1 MMNNIWKGTKFM
13 KRLLSILPAALFAT
27 IFLTGCASVKVNDY
41 AGFTPSMVP
50 ETFFDGQLTAHGV
63 VKNWTGKVTRYF
75 NADINAFWKGSIGT
89 IEEDFIFDDGE
100 KQRRVW
106 TLTRHGDGSYIG
118 TAGDVVGEAK
128 GNVAGNSMF
137 LKYVL
142 AVPYGDGTIN
152 LVIDDRMYL
161 VNPDTL
167 INESEMRK
175 FGLNVGQIILVIRKQ
190 QIR

>member
-1 MMNNIWKGTKFM
+1 M
-13 KRLLSILPAALFAT
+13 KRLLSILPVALIAT

-50 ETFFDGQLTAHGV
+50 ETFFDGQLTAHGI

-118 TAGDVVGEAK
+118 TAGDVVGDAIGK
-128 GNVAGNSMF
+128 VAGNSMF